1 MSYILDALKKI
12 EREKVKKSQ
21 PGGMTSISGDLFMEQ
36 TPRTV
41 KSPAGKIA
49 LLVIVV
55 SLIAC
60 SGTWFYLRDNGVK
73 ANSMLRTVGVPP
85 SPVAITPPSAL
96 SPVPIPATVSP
107 SAAVAQQTPPPVTLP
122 PVPQPVLKDRTLPA
136 VPVTTVQ
143 SSEID
148 QEELPVRKSRQR
160 TSRTVP
166 ITVRQ
171 PEITVQAPADVK
183 LSGIAWQDERAAR
196 RAVVNGFLLKEG
208 AVVSGARIV
217 DILSDR
223 VRFSSP
229 AGNFELRLNSVAPVE
244 EKR

>member
-21 PGGMTSISGDLFMEQ
+21 SGGMTSITGDLFMEQ
-36 TPRTV
+36 APRTA
-41 KSPAGKIA
+41 KSPAGKIVV
-49 LLVIVV
+49 LVIVV

-60 SGTWFYLRDNGVK
+60 TGTWFYLRDNGVT
-73 ANSMLRTVGVPP
+73 ANNKLRPYVVAT
-85 SPVAITPPSAL
+85 SPVAIAPPSAPTAI
-96 SPVPIPATVSP
+96 PVPAPAP
-107 SAAVAQQTPPPVTLP
+107 AAVTPQTSPPVTLP
-122 PVPQPVLKDRTLPA
+122 PVPRPVLKDRISPA
-136 VPVTTVQ
+136 VPVSAAQ
-143 SSEID
+143 SSEND
-148 QEELPVRKSRQR
+148 QEELPVSKTRQSTPR
-160 TSRTVP
+160 TAP
-166 ITVRQ
+166 ISVRQ
-171 PEITVQAPADVK
+171 PETTVQVPAEIK
-183 LSGIAWQDERAAR
+183 LSGIAWQEERAAR

-229 AGNFELRLNSVAPVE
+229 AGNFELRLNSVAPAE